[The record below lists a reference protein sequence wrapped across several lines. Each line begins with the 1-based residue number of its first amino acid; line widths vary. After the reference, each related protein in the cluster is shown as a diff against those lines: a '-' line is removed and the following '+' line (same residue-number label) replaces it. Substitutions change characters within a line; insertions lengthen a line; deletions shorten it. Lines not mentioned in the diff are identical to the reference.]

1 MRSRSNFGN
10 SKQLFFRKMRVIA
23 FTITLGGFIA
33 IPYAS
38 ADTIKVSLLEN
49 GKVVNP
55 KTIAND
61 FEIGST
67 LIMKVTRIET
77 SDSDLGSFSREDG
90 SMAGAYGDGEFA
102 N

>member
-1 MRSRSNFGN
+1 MRSR
-10 SKQLFFRKMRVIA
+10 FFFPHMRFIA
-23 FTITLGGFIA
+23 LTITLSAA
-33 IPYAS
+33 ISIPCAS

-55 KTIAND
+55 KSVAND

-67 LIMKVTRIET
+67 LIMKVTRIKT
-77 SDSDLGSFSREDG
+77 DDSELGSFSREDG
-90 SMAGAYGDGEFA
+90 SMAGAYGDGEFV

>member
-1 MRSRSNFGN
+1 MRSC
-10 SKQLFFRKMRVIA
+10 FFRQVISIALATSLSGIVAVPNA
-23 FTITLGGFIA
+23 F
-33 IPYAS
+33 
-38 ADTIKVSLLEN
+38 ADTIKVSLLDN

-55 KTIAND
+55 KSIAND

-77 SDSDLGSFSREDG
+77 DDSGLGSYSLEDG
-90 SMAGAYGDGEFA
+90 SMAGAYGDGEYS